1 MSLIVPT
8 VTTRRTSQNVSIYNR
23 GVTVQDTSLS
33 SINDPASIDV
43 MVDLNLHEIRFD
55 DRDRKEICPVRN
67 GDWVV
72 VSVAGMI
79 ITSVNREVS

>member
-23 GVTVQDTSLS
+23 GVATQDTSLS
-33 SINDPASIDV
+33 SVNDPACIDV
-43 MVDLNLHEIRFD
+43 MVDLNLHEVRFD
-55 DRDRKEICPVRN
+55 DKDHKETCPVRN

-72 VSVAGMI
+72 VSVAGMMI
-79 ITSVNREVS
+79 SSVNREFS